1 MQKMEENKNLCKFIK
16 DLDQINGRNACYDS
30 SYAVRIKM
38 CDSCR
43 IAQRTN
49 ETAQLT

>member
-16 DLDQINGRNACYDS
+16 DLDQINGRNDCFDY

-38 CDSCR
+38 CDSYG
-43 IAQRTN
+43 IAEKTN